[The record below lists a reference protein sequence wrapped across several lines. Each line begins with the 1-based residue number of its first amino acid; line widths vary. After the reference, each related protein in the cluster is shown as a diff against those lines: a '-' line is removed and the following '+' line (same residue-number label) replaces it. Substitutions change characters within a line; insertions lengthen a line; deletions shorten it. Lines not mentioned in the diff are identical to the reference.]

1 MIGQDIND
9 YTTPK
14 YLRKALFMA
23 LEVDDQSKA
32 LKYAKRLKKE
42 YEGNT
47 EAAGIDAIIGS
58 LE

>member
-1 MIGQDIND
+1 MF
-9 YTTPK
+9 
-14 YLRKALFMA
+14 LRKALFMA